1 MPLYVCL
8 FFDEDRIGI
17 VGLSRQ
23 NLSAVGFIAK
33 MQIVAASKEAAL
45 KGTEEMSRRFKE
57 RGAELYLPQSTET

>member
-1 MPLYVCL
+1 M
-8 FFDEDRIGI
+8 
-17 VGLSRQ
+17 GLSRQ